1 MIHAKKR
8 YILVYS
14 EVGYFEDKELMKTM
28 KARIIDLYGAIGL
41 QSINLKIMMIKPN
54 YLIVR
59 CNHGRVDD
67 LLFIMSSM
75 KFKNSAL
82 LPLRVSGTM
91 KKLKSIISDF
101 SQTIFF
107 QL

>member
-8 YILVYS
+8 YILIYS
-14 EVGYFEDKELMKTM
+14 EVWYFEDKELIKTM

-41 QSINLKIMMIKPN
+41 QSINLKIMMTKSN

-59 CNHGRVDD
+59 CNHDRVDD
-67 LLFIMSSM
+67 LLFIISSM

-82 LPLRVSGTM
+82 LPLKVSGTI
-91 KKLKSIISDF
+91 KKLKNIISDL
-101 SQTIFF
+101 SKTIFF
-107 QL
+107 